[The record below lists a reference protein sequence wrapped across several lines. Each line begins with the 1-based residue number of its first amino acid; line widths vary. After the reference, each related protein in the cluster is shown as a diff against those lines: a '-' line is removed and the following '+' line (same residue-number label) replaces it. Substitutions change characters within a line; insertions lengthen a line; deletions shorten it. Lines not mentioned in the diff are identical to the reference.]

1 MKSHDSCCQM
11 SRRRLIGM
19 SGAALAG
26 LAAASVVGLGT
37 AARADSLSKEQRD
50 AMSPD
55 DVIAAMLAG
64 NERFVSGQQKPRD
77 FLAEQRSSAAGQF
90 PAAIALSCV
99 DSRAPVEVVC
109 DLGIGDTFN
118 ARVAGNVVN
127 EDILGSM
134 EFACAVAGA
143 KLVAVMGHTACGAV
157 AGAIDEVKLGNLTG
171 LLAKIQPAV
180 RETAYDGDRTGKNYE
195 FVDAVAKTNV
205 GMAVKQIRER
215 SPVLR
220 ELEEKGTIKIVGTM
234 YDIGTGR
241 VAVLS

>member
-1 MKSHDSCCQM
+1 MESHDGCCHM
-11 SRRRLIGM
+11 SRRTLIGL
-19 SGAALAG
+19 SGAALAS
-26 LAAASVVGLGT
+26 LAAVGVVGLGST
-37 AARADSLSKEQRD
+37 ACADSLTKERRD

-77 FLAEQRSSAAGQF
+77 FLAEQRATASGQF
-90 PAAIALSCV
+90 PAAVALSCV

-134 EFACAVAGA
+134 EFACAVSGA
-143 KLVAVMGHTACGAV
+143 KLVAVMGHTACGAIK
-157 AGAIDEVKLGNLTG
+157 GAIDDVKLGNLTG
-171 LLAKIQPAV
+171 LLAKIHPAV
-180 RETAYDGDRTGKNYE
+180 RDTTYDGERTGNNYE
-195 FVDAVAKTNV
+195 FVDAVARTNV
-205 GMAVKQIRER
+205 AMAVKQIRER

-220 ELEEKGTIKIVGTM
+220 ELEEKGAIKIIGSM
-234 YDIGTGR
+234 YDISTGR
-241 VAVLS
+241 VALLT

>member
-1 MKSHDSCCQM
+1 MNSHQNCCQM
-11 SRRRLIGM
+11 SRRSLVAM

-26 LAAASVVGLGT
+26 LAAASVVGLGS
-37 AARADSLSKEQRD
+37 ARADSLSKERRD

-77 FLAEQRSSAAGQF
+77 FLAEQRASAAGQF
-90 PAAIALSCV
+90 PAAVALSCV

-118 ARVAGNVVN
+118 ARVAGNIVN
-127 EDILGSM
+127 DDILGSM

-143 KLVAVMGHTACGAV
+143 KLVAVIGHTACGAV
-157 AGAIDEVKLGNLTG
+157 AGAIDEVQLGNLTG
-171 LLAKIQPAV
+171 LLAKIHPAV
-180 RETAYDGDRTGKNYE
+180 RDTAFDGDRTGKNYE

-205 GMAVKQIRER
+205 AMAVKQIKER

-220 ELEEKGTIKIVGTM
+220 ELEEKGAIKIVGSM
-234 YDIGTGR
+234 YDIGSGR
-241 VAVLS
+241 VALLS